1 MIRLT
6 IFIIALLMAVGAVDP
21 TKALLITLAA
31 LAGIELVRLRVPRFR
46 FRRMRGWARGPWLEY
61 DYD

>member
-1 MIRLT
+1 MIRLA

-21 TKALLITLAA
+21 AKALLITLAV
-31 LAGIELVRLRVPRFR
+31 LAGIELVRFRVPRFG
-46 FRRMRGWARGPWLEY
+46 FRRVRRWARGPWLEY